1 MNSLKLLNVTQKL
14 ELCQRF
20 INTSFVLQKAKW
32 KDDTQVVLI
41 SPKNIRETIQFSEL
55 IEKAVTEKENQSR
68 SLVNIVKS
76 GESPTK
82 TPIFR
87 LLKDNEFET
96 LLRKNRTQVLDN
108 FFNEIDPQTLESKR
122 IHERTWIIP
131 AEVSDQVLEK
141 EIKKARKEL
150 AKGNFVQLKIK
161 TKGIDDIDKLE
172 KRIKDAILGDLEHRK
187 SRLFVKRI

>member
-1 MNSLKLLNVTQKL
+1 MNSLKLFNVTRKV

-41 SPKNIRETIQFSEL
+41 SLKNNRETMQFSDL
-55 IEKAVTEKENQSR
+55 IEKAVKEKENQSR

-82 TPIFR
+82 IPTFR

-96 LLRKNRTQVLDN
+96 MLRKNRTQVLDN
-108 FFNEIDPQTLESKR
+108 FFNEIDPETLESKR
-122 IHERTWIIP
+122 ITERTWIIP
-131 AEVSDQVLEK
+131 VEVSEQVLEK

-150 AKGNFVQLKIK
+150 SKGNFVQLKIK
-161 TKGIDDIDKLE
+161 TKGNDDIDKLE
-172 KRIKDAILGDLEHRK
+172 QRIKDAILGDLEHRK
-187 SRLFVKRI
+187 SRLFVKRL